1 MILLFIPLPP
11 PLTRCTVV
19 RRHRRCLG
27 TCNIFQLIRQD
38 NLFVR
43 CVLVKKELR
52 LIGDSAVSG
61 FKKMHSHRTTFVR
74 VCYCTIN
81 HFFFRKKKKEPY
93 LDLFGFHEHNSDES
107 FISVTLFS
115 YYKIHMILTYL
126 IRLVQGLTN
135 LPICNISLVF
145 RFLPY
150 SFSPYLFIYVDVMT
164 WVSSLVLVLSLSSSL
179 SQ

>member
-1 MILLFIPLPP
+1 
-11 PLTRCTVV
+11 
-19 RRHRRCLG
+19 
-27 TCNIFQLIRQD
+27 
-38 NLFVR
+38 
-43 CVLVKKELR
+43 
-52 LIGDSAVSG
+52 
-61 FKKMHSHRTTFVR
+61 MHSGSTTSPMFRNVQYFSANSTRQFVCTLCISKKR
-74 VCYCTIN
+74 ITVDWWFCRLRILKNAFTPNDVCTRTIN